1 MFLRHLYPVCTEAY
15 MNLRKWGRI
24 PILPAT
30 CASLHLGAR
39 GDDDLRPLRRLGGDD
54 LAEVLRR
61 ARDRLASELSEARLH
76 LGIGE
81 RPVRLGIDLLDDL
94 CRRAP
99 GHADAEPR
107 GGLVARNGLCD
118 GRHARQGRLA
128 LCGGDRERANAPAL
142 EMRRR

>member
-1 MFLRHLYPVCTEAY
+1 MFLRNPSPVCTEAY
-15 MNLRKWGRI
+15 MNWRKWGRI

-61 ARDRLASELSEARLH
+61 ARDRPASELGEARLH

-81 RPVRLGIDLLDDL
+81 RPARV
-94 CRRAP
+94 
-99 GHADAEPR
+99 PR
-107 GGLVARNGLCD
+107 GMPRPNHAVAS
-118 GRHARQGRLA
+118 
-128 LCGGDRERANAPAL
+128 
-142 EMRRR
+142 